1 MPSIIC
7 PCVEC
12 AHRAKKTN
20 YCTADKI
27 ILAERYLHTLH
38 EGTQHV
44 WVCKYYK
51 DNGLYNQ
58 FQQFLRT
65 IVGDPQEEEN

>member
-1 MPSIIC
+1 MSRIIC

-12 AHRAKKTN
+12 EHHARGSNVCQAGRVV
-20 YCTADKI
+20 
-27 ILAERYLHTLH
+27 LAERYLHTLH

-51 DNGLYNQ
+51 DNGRYNS
-58 FQQFLRT
+58 FQKFLRT
-65 IVGDPQEEEN
+65 IVGDPEEESN